1 MRIPI
6 KSGSFFILNQLMLNS
21 VKYKSENPKVH
32 PYIHIY
38 TERYGHG
45 VRLIVEDNGTGIRE
59 EEMSR
64 IFEKRFYRFQM
75 EEMVR
80 NLRGWG
86 FICVD
91 VCVKSLELPSRRN
104 LFVVKARR

>member
-1 MRIPI
+1 MECPDFVYTDKKWII
-6 KSGSFFILNQLMLNS
+6 FILNQLVLNS

-64 IFEKRFYRFQM
+64 IFEKGFTGS
-75 EEMVR
+75 
-80 NLRGWG
+80 NGWV
-86 FICVD
+86 FICAD
-91 VCVKSLELPSRRN
+91 GCVKSLELPSRRN
-104 LFVVKARR
+104 LSVVKARR